1 MVDIDRIVS
10 DPSGYANEISV
21 KNLVKLLTVLSKSYY
36 NTGKSLV
43 SDNIYDILREV
54 LKERSPNNPFLK
66 QVGVEISKDKVSL
79 PFTMP
84 SLDKIKPNTGALDSF
99 IKEYKGPYV
108 LSDKLDG
115 VSGLLYKVDEK
126 FKLYTRGD
134 GKEGQDISYLIDYI
148 IPKKELKKI
157 PEKMAI
163 RGELIISKENFKKIP
178 DMANAR
184 NTVSGLVNSKTYKK
198 RLHIAKVTDF
208 VAYAI
213 LSPRINHVDQMKKL
227 KSLGIKMVFN
237 ETRKKITNEYLSEL
251 LTMRRTEG
259 SYDIDGIVVVDSSSD
274 YEPTQ
279 DNPPHAFAFKQ
290 VMTDQVAEVIVKDVL
305 WNPSKD
311 GYLKPRIEIVPVTLV
326 GVTITYTTGFNAK
339 FIFDNKI
346 GPGSRLKIVR
356 SGDVIPH
363 ILEVLEPSS
372 NGKPKGPSVPYKW
385 NKTKVDLVIDDIHG
399 KQNEVVIV
407 KRLRHF
413 FKLLKVKYLDEGI
426 LTQLVKNGFD
436 TIEKIIQ
443 AESDEFAKIP
453 GLGEKM
459 FDKISNEISKGFQN
473 TDMVTLM
480 AASQCFGRGIG
491 RRKIKPILNEY
502 PGILKDKSDVDTLI
516 KKVNSVKGYEL
527 KTSRQFVAGLEK
539 FKKFYSSLKEIVDLK
554 HLETISIKKPSKKK
568 LSLVGE
574 KVVFTGFRNKD
585 MEEKVEELG
594 GKVSSSVSSNTTIVV
609 HKDDADMN
617 SAKIKKAQEL
627 NIKLIKKSDF
637 EKTLK

>member
-1 MVDIDRIVS
+1 MVDIDKIVS
-10 DPSGYANEISV
+10 DPTNYANEISV
-21 KNLVKLLTVLSKSYY
+21 KNLVKLLSVLSTSYY
-36 NTGKSLV
+36 NTGKSAV
-43 SDNIYDILREV
+43 PDDIYDILRDV
-54 LKERSPNNPFLK
+54 LKERDPDNAFLK
-66 QVGVEISKDKVSL
+66 QVGAEISKDKVSL

-99 IKEYKGPYV
+99 TKDYKGPYV

-115 VSGLLYKVDEK
+115 VSGLLYKIDGK

-134 GKEGQDISYLIDYI
+134 GKEGQDISYLIEYV
-148 IPKKELKKI
+148 IPKNELKKI

-163 RGELIISKENFKKIP
+163 RGELIISKENFKNIP

-213 LSPRINHVDQMKKL
+213 LNPRMGHVEQMKKL
-227 KSLGIKMVFN
+227 KALGLKTVFN
-237 ETRKKITNEYLSEL
+237 ETKNKITNDYLSEL
-251 LTMRRTEG
+251 LTKRRTEG
-259 SYDIDGIVVVDSSSD
+259 LYDIDGIVVVDSSTD

-290 VMTDQVAEVIVKDVL
+290 VMTDQVAEVVVKDVI

-326 GVTITYTTGFNAK
+326 GVKITYTTGFNGK
-339 FIFDNKI
+339 FIFDNNI
-346 GPGSRLKIVR
+346 GPGSRLKLVR

-363 ILEVLEPSS
+363 ILDVLADSS
-372 NGKPKGPSVPYKW
+372 NGKPKEPSVPYKW

-426 LTQLVKNGFD
+426 LTQLVKNKFN

-459 FDKISNEISKGFQN
+459 YDKINSEITKGFQN
-473 TDMVTLM
+473 TDMVMLM

-491 RRKIKPILNEY
+491 RRKIKPILAEY
-502 PGILKDKSDVDTLI
+502 PDILKDKSDTDTLI
-516 KKVNSVKGYEL
+516 KKVNNVKGYDV

-539 FKKFYSSLKEIVDLK
+539 FKEFYDSLKDIVDLK
-554 HLETISIKKPSKKK
+554 HLEIKPEKKTAKKK
-568 LSLVGE
+568 LLLENE
-574 KVVFTGFRNKD
+574 KVVFTGFRDKD
-585 MEEKVEELG
+585 MEEKVEDLG

-617 SAKIKKAQEL
+617 SAKIKKAQQL
-627 NIKLIKKSDF
+627 GVKVIKKSLF